1 VDNQLSTSD
10 PTFSVIIVNYN
21 SGDFLQG
28 ALSSL
33 AAQTRRDFEVILV
46 DNASSDGSI
55 DDLDTSGLPAFRLMA
70 ETENHGFARGNNL
83 GAAHAQGAWLV
94 LLNPDAEAHP
104 DWLEQIAAGMA
115 RHPDVSS
122 FASLQ
127 LKLGCNDLMDGAG
140 DNYLIFGIPWRGGYG
155 RSTKMLPEEGEC
167 FSPCGAS
174 AVIRKKLFLEVGGF
188 DERLFCYCEDV
199 DLGFR
204 LQLMGE
210 RCVFIPKAIV
220 QHAGGGSTEKVSGF
234 AVRLGTRNRLWVY
247 VKNMPLV
254 FLILGAPVHA
264 ALTAAILLR
273 GLSTHRFKDAWT
285 GLMEGLAGLGPVW
298 ADRKDIQAQRL
309 VKTRDLLSLMAWN
322 PLTMLSRKTHVLP
335 FRTLGIR
342 PGKSGVRTVI

>member
-1 VDNQLSTSD
+1 MSD
-10 PTFSVIIVNYN
+10 PTFSIIVVNYN

-28 ALSSL
+28 ALTSL

-55 DDLDTSGLPAFRLMA
+55 NNLETSGLPNFRLMA

-83 GAAHAQGAWLV
+83 GVAHAQGAWIV
-94 LLNPDAEAHP
+94 LLNPDAEAQP
-104 DWLEQIAAGMA
+104 DWLEQIAASMT
-115 RHPDVSS
+115 RHPKVSS

-127 LKLGCNDLMDGAG
+127 LRLGDNDVIDGAG

-155 RSTKMLPEEGEC
+155 RSRKTLPEEGEC

-174 AVIRKKLFLEVGGF
+174 AVIRKSLFLKVGGF

-210 RCVFIPKAIV
+210 RCVFIPEAIV
-220 QHAGGGSTEKVSGF
+220 QHAGGGSSDKVSGF

-247 VKNMPLV
+247 VKDMPLAL
-254 FLILGAPVHA
+254 LILGAPLHV
-264 ALTAAILLR
+264 ALTAAILVR
-273 GLSTHRFKDAWT
+273 GLSTNRFKDAWI
-285 GLMEGLAGLGPVW
+285 GLMEGLKGLGPVW
-298 ADRKDIQAQRL
+298 ADRKNIQAQRL
-309 VKTRDLLSLMAWN
+309 VKTTELLRIMAWN

-335 FRTLGIR
+335 FRSVASR
-342 PGKSGVRTVI
+342 S